1 MTPPAGRRRVD
12 ILVEDL
18 ERTTGELQ
26 RTLGEMRAQRRHEA
40 VEGVK
45 RELAETERELG
56 EMRKL
61 RAEPII
67 DAAVEDGRIA
77 ASSRETWLAAAAAGI
92 DVKSQ
97 LAGRKPTAEL
107 ATANHFAAEDNEAE
121 YRRYAQRQFKLSSEE
136 II

>member
-1 MTPPAGRRRVD
+1 MTPPAGRRRGD
-12 ILVEDL
+12 IAVEEL

-26 RTLGEMRAQRRHEA
+26 RTLAEMRAQRRHDA
-40 VEGVK
+40 VESVK

-61 RAEPII
+61 RAEPIV
-67 DAAVEDGRIA
+67 DEAVEDGRIA
-77 ASSRETWLAAAAAGI
+77 ASSRETWLAAAAAGF

-107 ATANHFAAEDNEAE
+107 AAANHFAAEGNEAE
-121 YRRYAQRQFKLSSEE
+121 YRAYAQRQFKLSPEE